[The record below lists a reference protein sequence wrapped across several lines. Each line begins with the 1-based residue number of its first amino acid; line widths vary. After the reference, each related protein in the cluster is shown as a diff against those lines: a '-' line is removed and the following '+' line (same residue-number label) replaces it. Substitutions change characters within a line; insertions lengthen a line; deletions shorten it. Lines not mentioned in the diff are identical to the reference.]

1 MYIHTYLTPP
11 KSCFTGL
18 GFFLPTC
25 RKKKSPRAG
34 FKSKKVQPQED
45 SDEVPIITN
54 IDDPWQEES
63 EEDEKIGVSINPAG
77 KGTELVVVENG
88 VKREDDVH
96 VHASHVHVKESATSK
111 SSHNAGGGDGNDDG
125 SPKVQVEAE
134 IMPEMVPLSVIAQ
147 QSEQDETA
155 ASGEVTM
162 IEEGQREATAT
173 AVMAESEETHREKK
187 EGGGEG
193 AGTTEPGPVVVIE
206 ESADPIVTIE
216 IQVSGFLTPR
226 RNPVCVSYGMKE
238 IEEREREGEKE
249 GRRESEVC
257 FMKSCGNQSL

>member
-1 MYIHTYLTPP
+1 M
-11 KSCFTGL
+11 
-18 GFFLPTC
+18 
-25 RKKKSPRAG
+25 
-34 FKSKKVQPQED
+34 
-45 SDEVPIITN
+45 PIITN
-54 IDDPWQEES
+54 VDDPWQEES
-63 EEDEKIGVSINPAG
+63 EEDEKIGVSINAAG

-96 VHASHVHVKESATSK
+96 VHASHVHVEESAISK
-111 SSHNAGGGDGNDDG
+111 SSHNTGGDGNDDG
-125 SPKVQVEAE
+125 SPRVKVEAE

-226 RNPVCVSYGMKE
+226 RNQALCIIWYESDRGERGKE
-238 IEEREREGEKE
+238 RRKEGGRKRGRVRERGGGREEGREGGRERERE
-249 GRRESEVC
+249 RRERESILFTSTEWPRRDEPIE
-257 FMKSCGNQSL
+257 